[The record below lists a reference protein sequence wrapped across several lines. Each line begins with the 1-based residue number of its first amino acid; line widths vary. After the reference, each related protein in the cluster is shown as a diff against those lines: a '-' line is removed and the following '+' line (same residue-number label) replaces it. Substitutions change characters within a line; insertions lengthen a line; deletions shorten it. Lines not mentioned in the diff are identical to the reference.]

1 VRFEHPYSEHF
12 FRRQTGRCRRRNEPG
27 EERTAAI
34 DANIA
39 ARAEVGGF
47 HGFRGVAPAT
57 LEEEP
62 ERCAQGSFGAGAN
75 FEYLPHTADVQ
86 LHSWGDSL
94 AEAFKW
100 SAIAMFN
107 YMTPLEYVAVNPEAT
122 PAGGLTITA
131 EGHDAQSLL
140 FNWLDECLFVFV
152 GGDLIVLKEI
162 EVVAFEQ
169 PGEKG
174 EGRWRIEAL
183 GKGERF
189 DRARHQQGTEI
200 KAITY
205 SAMQIIDH
213 STASSGEGEARV
225 GHACEVFVIVDI

>member
-1 VRFEHPYSEHF
+1 M
-12 FRRQTGRCRRRNEPG
+12 
-27 EERTAAI
+27 
-34 DANIA
+34 
-39 ARAEVGGF
+39 
-47 HGFRGVAPAT
+47 APAT

-62 ERCAQGSFGAGAN
+62 ERCAAGSFGAEAN
-75 FEYLPHTADVQ
+75 FEYLAHTADVQ

-107 YMTPLEYVAVNPEAT
+107 YMTPLEHVSVNPAAT
-122 PAGGLTITA
+122 PAGGLKITA

-162 EVVAFEQ
+162 EMVAFEQ
-169 PGEKG
+169 PQ
-174 EGRWRIEAL
+174 EGKEGTWRIEAL
-183 GKGERF
+183 GRGERF
-189 DRARHQQGTEI
+189 DRARHQQGTEV

-205 SAMQIIDH
+205 SAMQILDNRAE
-213 STASSGEGEARV
+213 SPTKGVDAGR
-225 GHACEVFVIVDI
+225 ACEVFVIVDI